1 MEYKIRDGLP
11 EYIREILQ
19 REKISGIVKEFSIE
33 RKDDDDIL
41 NIGMPESY
49 VLTVFEEAEGLKD
62 MVENG
67 RKTPRYGPRILADP
81 DYFKCCMKYYK
92 TPCFRMSPSEVE

>member
-1 MEYKIRDGLP
+1 MKYKIRDGLP
-11 EYIREILQ
+11 GYISEILQ

-33 RKDDDDIL
+33 RKYGDVIL
-41 NIGMPESY
+41 IIEMPESY
-49 VLTVFEEAEGLKD
+49 VLTVVEEAEGLKD
-62 MVENG
+62 MVENR

-81 DYFKCCMKYYK
+81 EYFKRCMKFYK